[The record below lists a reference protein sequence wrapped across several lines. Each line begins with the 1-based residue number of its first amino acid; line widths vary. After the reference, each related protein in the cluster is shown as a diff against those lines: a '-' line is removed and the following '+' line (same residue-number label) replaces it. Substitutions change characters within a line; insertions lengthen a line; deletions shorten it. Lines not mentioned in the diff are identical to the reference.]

1 MPTKKVKKPVAPD
14 IKGLLERLETL
25 QSENER
31 LEKALFKA
39 NEEVGKSRRD
49 VESIREMQPPKL
61 SPTRLKSAVDAVLF
75 SLLMDAKAALMT
87 SQSPTAADVALR
99 IAQLETNIG
108 PVTLVETVLIQKAK
122 AISNKLRNGTEVD
135 RNEMETFFSLASK
148 LTGFA

>member
-1 MPTKKVKKPVAPD
+1 
-14 IKGLLERLETL
+14 
-25 QSENER
+25 
-31 LEKALFKA
+31 
-39 NEEVGKSRRD
+39 
-49 VESIREMQPPKL
+49 
-61 SPTRLKSAVDAVLF
+61 
-75 SLLMDAKAALMT
+75 MDAKAALMT